1 MTKEQVVQFRDVIAK
16 DKILQVV
23 CDNQHIF
30 YDRVAQK
37 CPIMWDD
44 DNEVFTVCRVNQD
57 PNMQKAFP
65 IETVQTSYEHI
76 QFMHCYDTT
85 ATALNLTCLDK
96 LSEEQKQYFEEFL
109 SLSTSQAL
117 TAPKRFENQINYSK

>member
-57 PNMQKAFP
+57 PNMQKVFP
-65 IETVQTSYEHI
+65 IETVQTS
-76 QFMHCYDTT
+76 FSPPPLPAD
-85 ATALNLTCLDK
+85 A
-96 LSEEQKQYFEEFL
+96 
-109 SLSTSQAL
+109 
-117 TAPKRFENQINYSK
+117 APGYTPFHPAV

>member
-30 YDRVAQK
+30 YDLVAQK
-37 CPIMWDD
+37 CPIMCDD

-57 PNMQKAFP
+57 PNMQKVFP

-76 QFMHCYDTT
+76 QFMYCYETT

-109 SLSTSQAL
+109 SLSTSQAF
-117 TAPKRFENQINYSK
+117 TAPKRFENQINYNK